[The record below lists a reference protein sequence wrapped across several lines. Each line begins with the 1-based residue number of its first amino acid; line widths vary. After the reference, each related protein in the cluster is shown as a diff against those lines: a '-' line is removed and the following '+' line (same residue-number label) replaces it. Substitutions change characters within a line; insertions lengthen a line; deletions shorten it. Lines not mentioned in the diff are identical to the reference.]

1 MANKPQNQ
9 AALTDAQK
17 KAAEQILQQK
27 REKFE
32 KNRKTRRIC
41 LAVLIPV
48 AVLACAF
55 GLLYNAVFED
65 LFAYRRAER
74 MLRNG
79 QCAEAAEQFS
89 SLGEYKDSAARKKE
103 ALFALGMQLYEAGD
117 METARRTFYG
127 LFGYGESKTWVSRID
142 YEAAE
147 KAVSSGDLIDAIQ
160 LFDRAGTYQDAED
173 RAAETRQNAY
183 QQAVSMA
190 EAGDACGALK
200 LFLTIPE
207 LGDSRTYAR
216 QLAPI
221 AARALTAG
229 KGTIYA
235 VCTDGTVRASGTNT
249 YGQLDVNEWR
259 GIIDVAAGE
268 RHSVGL
274 RADGTVTAAG
284 DNLYGQCDVGDWR
297 GIQTIAAGYMHTVGV
312 RADGTVAAVGD
323 NVYGQCDVG
332 DWRNITAVAAGHMH
346 TVGLR
351 ADGTVVAAGS
361 NDDGQCDVGDWRD
374 IVMVAAGPYH
384 TVGVRADGTVV
395 ATGDNVFG
403 QCDLSE
409 ASDVI
414 AVSTSERHTVVLRS
428 DGTAASFG
436 SEENE
441 QHVLAPYTGIVAV
454 LATDSEYSILLK
466 NTGTMTVVGN
476 NNSFAAASSWNQI
489 GLPAVHPQ

>member
-1 MANKPQNQ
+1 MANKPQKQ

-17 KAAEQILQQK
+17 EAAAHILQQK

-32 KNRKTRRIC
+32 KNRKIRRIC
-41 LAVLIPV
+41 LSVLVPV

-74 MLRNG
+74 MLQNG
-79 QCAEAAEQFS
+79 QCAEAAERFG

-117 METARRTFYG
+117 METARRTFSG
-127 LFGYGESKTWVSRID
+127 LFSYGESKTWVSRID
-142 YEAAE
+142 YESAE

-183 QQAVSMA
+183 QQAVSLA
-190 EAGDACGALK
+190 ESGDAGGALK

-216 QLAPI
+216 RLAPV

-229 KGTIYA
+229 RGTIYA
-235 VCTDGTVRASGTNT
+235 ICTDGTVRTVGTNT
-249 YGQLDVNEWR
+249 YGQLDVNGWSE
-259 GIIDVAAGE
+259 IVDVAAGE
-268 RHSVGL
+268 RHSVGV
-274 RADGTVTAAG
+274 RADGTVVAAG
-284 DNLYGQCDVGDWR
+284 DNLYGQCDIGDWR
-297 GIQTIAAGYMHTVGV
+297 GIRTVAAGYMHTVGV
-312 RADGTVAAVGD
+312 RADGTVAAAGD
-323 NVYGQCDVG
+323 NVYGQCDV
-332 DWRNITAVAAGHMH
+332 DEWQNVTAVAAGHMH

-374 IVMVAAGPYH
+374 IVMIAAGPYH
-384 TVGVRADGTVV
+384 TIGLRADGTVV
-395 ATGDNVFG
+395 ATGDNIFG
-403 QCDLSE
+403 QCDLAE
-409 ASDVI
+409 ATDVI
-414 AVSTSERHTVVLRS
+414 AVSTSDRHTVVLHS
-428 DGTAASFG
+428 DGTVASFG

-441 QHVLAPYTGIVAV
+441 QHVLASYTGVVAV
-454 LATDSEYSILLK
+454 LATDTECSILLK
-466 NTGTMTVVGN
+466 NTGTVTVAGN
-476 NNSFAAASSWNQI
+476 NNPFSAISSWKQI